1 MKSVFDCQSPN
12 KLEIMLWDIYPNMDR
27 MSAVIPWDNIIIDG
41 RSYYLEWTGDIS
53 DNSIYELSL
62 MIYNIYGIMVSNHH
76 MISTNTLPDNTCT
89 PFIRYI

>member
-1 MKSVFDCQSPN
+1 MHTSSWVKFFLLQIKSVFDCQSPN
-12 KLEIMLWDIYPNMDR
+12 KFEIVLWDIYPNMDH

-62 MIYNIYGIMVSNHH
+62 MIYNIKFLWNNGLESSY
-76 MISTNTLPDNTCT
+76 DK
-89 PFIRYI
+89 Y